1 MRKHRS
7 KRLTALVLALV
18 LCLSLVVPVGA
29 VGTSGGTNVRFEQVD
44 NSVVSATLRS
54 NRVQREQAETP
65 LYQDTDMVRVSIVLS
80 GKSTIEKGF
89 ATMDIAENSQAMAY
103 RDQLQAQQE
112 TVASRISKQVLGG
125 KKLDV
130 VWNLTLAANII
141 SANVPYG
148 DIEAIKAVSGVEDV
162 VLETRYEP
170 AVVGT
175 DPTDPNMA
183 TSSSMIGSS
192 AAWAEGYT
200 GAGSRIA
207 IIDTGTD
214 TDHQS
219 FDAKAFEYAIA
230 EDAKEAGKE
239 VSAYNLLT
247 AAEIADKLDQLNI
260 SGKNQKWSV
269 SAEDAAKLY
278 VNSKLAF
285 GYNYIDKSFDIT
297 HDGDTQGEHG
307 SHVAGIATANRYI
320 ATGEDT
326 YGPALEVA
334 HTQGVA
340 PDAQLLTMK
349 VFGKGGGA
357 YDSDY
362 MAAIE
367 DAIVL
372 NCDSVNLSLGSG
384 NPGMST
390 NALYQKILSDLEKSG
405 TVVCMSAGN
414 SGYWVENSAN
424 GIPYLYSDDVSFQTD
439 GAPGSYTNSLAVA
452 SVDNAGQTGNYL
464 DFSGKT
470 VFFSETSGG
479 SNAPIATMDKSEDG
493 SGTEYKFVLFEN
505 TGVDGDGNS
514 LLTDY
519 ADDIEGKVVMVYRG
533 TSSFYQKHDAVAAAG
548 GVACIVVNNQAGT
561 INMDL
566 SDSKATIPCVSIT
579 LADGKAITAAA
590 TAVTNDSDE
599 VLYYT
604 GTVTVSGQV
613 GSALSDSE
621 YDTMSSFSS
630 WGVPGSLQLKPE
642 ITAPGGNIYSVNGA
656 VEGGKAYENM
666 SGTSMA
672 APQVTG
678 MVAVLAQYLRENGL
692 AEKTGISARHLAQ
705 SLLMSTAEPLVDGNS
720 GSYYP
725 VLQQGAGLANVN
737 SAIQADSYLTMA
749 ADATSGAT
757 DGKVKVELGDD
768 PAKTGEYTFAYTL
781 TNLKDEAA
789 YYLFDTDVFT
799 QDLFADSGATYLD
812 TWTIEL
818 PAEVS
823 YKVDDALVEAGSGYT
838 DADVQTILDYASGK
852 GELDEAQL
860 TAYDLDGDGKV
871 TTYDAHL
878 AMNLT
883 GNVAVKVPA
892 GGSIAVEVTVKL
904 SEDVKEYLDTY
915 YTSGAYIEAYSYAKE
930 LSTEEGVQGTT
941 HSIPVLGFY
950 GNWSKASMYDVGSL
964 PEFWYELET
973 RKPYLPDSSGD
984 PEMFN
989 NYMTIQY
996 AGDPAEY
1003 FYFANPLAEDDE
1015 YLPERNAFNNSN
1027 GDTLAK
1033 YYFSPIRNAGGAI
1046 WQVTNAET
1054 GEPYYRSEDLG
1065 SVSSAYYYTNGSKWL
1080 NTTRSLT
1087 LGWQGT
1093 DEDGEK
1099 LPEGT
1104 EVNVSLVLAPE
1115 YYASADGSYDW
1126 NALTDGDPSNGEL
1139 GEGAYLT
1146 TRTAIDNNAP
1156 TVKSM
1161 TLSEDGKLTVVA
1173 NDNRYLAVVAL
1184 YQRNV
1189 EKEVDYVAPNQA
1201 LTEKGQDVEA
1211 VLDVSKL
1218 EKGAELYVQVT
1229 DYAMNQ
1235 STYKLVLGENVE
1247 PQDPTKITV
1256 IPGELTLVKGTSAA
1270 LTVDYEPWI
1279 VNEGVTWASS
1289 NEDVATVDAN
1299 GVVTG
1304 VGEGTATITACS
1316 TANPAITNECT
1327 VTVKTYPVTLVGALQ
1342 DKDGNPLLFTW
1353 NMEKDK
1359 TWTKYAA
1366 LENDMNAATYD
1377 FAHEDGPVYQMNT
1390 SGYLHKVNLETGETI
1405 ASSESTVAYGAAMD
1419 DMEYAAVSSLSAE
1432 RDILVGVYGG
1442 FFLYSD
1448 PAMGNSFDMGWDMG
1462 SYLAQY
1468 ANAKNFTAVAW
1479 AGSDTNKA
1487 GNTVDVFYCMTD
1499 SGTIWVMEPDF
1510 TTGNASMGYVETDLK
1525 LDWPGYDG
1533 AYYCS
1538 MVLGDDG
1545 NLYLSY
1551 FNGTTN
1557 QIYILEYD
1565 EKTESFVS
1573 TLLGDVGDGVWPCAL
1588 LAVAD
1593 NNAGTGG
1600 DTGDGTDALR
1610 PARNLPADV
1619 IEAEA
1624 ASSKLTLSTASQVG
1638 GSLNAV
1644 KVADSTAK
1652 NAAVKAPIGLN
1663 STDVSGLTTVTLD
1676 VTAED
1681 STNGKLTFAYYA
1693 DTLTLV
1699 SVNTERGIM
1708 SSYNDADGQLTFA
1721 YAAETAV
1728 TGQVATLTFSYDQ
1741 NTCPNSTDVIAT
1753 TLEDGGKLDLAEKE
1767 TITFKL
1773 RNTVVIPGGSDT
1785 PSTPAEP
1792 AAPELPFTDVTT
1804 DHPFYEDIKYVYE
1817 KGLMQGVSEDIFQSA
1832 TTTTRGMIATI
1843 LYRME
1848 GEPAVKNASSF
1859 RDVADGMYY
1868 SNAVAWAAANGIV
1881 NGYADGT
1888 FQPDQTISREQ
1899 MAAILYRYAQYKGCD
1914 VSVGEDTNILSYTDA
1929 TQVAEYAIPA
1939 FQWAVGAGIIN
1950 GTTASTLSPKGSAT
1964 RGQVAAIL
1972 HRYCEWIG

>member
-7 KRLTALVLALV
+7 KRLTALVLVLV

-148 DIEAIKAVSGVEDV
+148 DIEAIKAVSGVANV

-247 AAEIADKLDQLNI
+247 AAEIAEKLPQLNI

-269 SAEDAAKLY
+269 SAGDAAKLY

-297 HDGDTQGEHG
+297 HDNDTQGEHG

-372 NCDSVNLSLGSG
+372 KCDSVNLSLGSG

-493 SGTEYKFVLFEN
+493 SGTEYEFVLFEN
-505 TGVDGDGNS
+505 PGVDGDGNS

-519 ADDIEGKVVMVYRG
+519 AEVTEGKVVMVYRG
-533 TSSFYQKHDAVAAAG
+533 TSTFTQKHDAAAAAG
-548 GVACIVVNNQAGT
+548 GVVCIVVNNQAGT

-566 SDSKATIPCVSIT
+566 SGSEATIPCVSIT
-579 LADGKAITAAA
+579 QADGQAITANAA
-590 TAVTNDSDE
+590 AVKDEAGE

-604 GTVTVSGQV
+604 GKVTISGQV
-613 GSALSDSE
+613 SSALSDSE

-678 MVAVLAQYLRENGL
+678 MVAVLAQYLRESGL
-692 AEKTGISARHLAQ
+692 AEKTGVSARHLAQ
-705 SLLMSTAEPLVDGNS
+705 SLLMSTAEPVVDGNS

-757 DGKVKVELGDD
+757 DSKVKVELGDD

-799 QDLFADSGATYLD
+799 QDLFDYSGTIYLD
-812 TWTIEL
+812 TLTIEL

-823 YKVDDALVEAGSGYT
+823 YKVDDALVEAGSDYT
-838 DADVQTILDYASGK
+838 DADVQAILDYASGK

-878 AMNLT
+878 AMNLSS
-883 GNVAVKVPA
+883 NVAVKVPA

-904 SEDVKEYLDTY
+904 SKDVKDYLDTY

-950 GNWSKASMYDVGSL
+950 GNWSEASMYDVGSL

-996 AGDPAEY
+996 AGDPTEY

-1033 YYFSPIRNAGGAI
+1033 YYYSPIRNAGGAI
-1046 WQVTNAET
+1046 WQVTDATT
-1054 GEPYYRSEDLG
+1054 GDVYYRSEDLG

-1093 DEDGEK
+1093 DKDGDE

-1115 YYASADGSYDW
+1115 YYANENGKYDW
-1126 NALTDGDPSNGEL
+1126 DALTDAETGVL

-1146 TRTAIDNNAP
+1146 TRTAIDNTAP

-1161 TLSEDGKLTVVA
+1161 TLSDDGKLTVVA

-1211 VLDVSKL
+1211 VLDVSELK
-1218 EKGAELYVQVT
+1218 EGAELYVQVT

-1235 STYKLVLGENVE
+1235 STYKLVLGKDVE
-1247 PQDPTKITV
+1247 PQNPTKITV

-1304 VGEGTATITACS
+1304 VGEGIATITACS
-1316 TANPAITNECT
+1316 TANPDIMNECT

-1353 NMEKDK
+1353 DMEKDK
-1359 TWTKYAA
+1359 TWTEYAA
-1366 LENDMNAATYD
+1366 LENGMNAATYD

-1499 SGTIWVMEPDF
+1499 SGMIWIMKPDF

-1538 MVLGDDG
+1538 MVMGDDG

-1593 NNAGTGG
+1593 NNAGTGD

-1681 STNGKLTFAYYA
+1681 STNGKLTFAYDA

-1859 RDVADGMYY
+1859 KDVADGMFY

-1929 TQVAEYAIPA
+1929 AQVAEYAIPA

>member
-148 DIEAIKAVSGVEDV
+148 DIEAIKAVSGVANV

-247 AAEIADKLDQLNI
+247 AAEIAEKLPQLNI

-372 NCDSVNLSLGSG
+372 GCDSINLSLGSG

-493 SGTEYKFVLFEN
+493 SGTEYEFVLFEN
-505 TGVDGDGNS
+505 TGVDGDGSN

-519 ADDIEGKVVMVYRG
+519 AEVTEGKVIMVYRG
-533 TSSFYQKHDAVAAAG
+533 TSTFTQKHDAAAAAG

-566 SDSKATIPCVSIT
+566 SGSEATIPCVSIT
-579 LADGKAITAAA
+579 QADGQAITANAA
-590 TAVTNDSDE
+590 AVKDEAGE

-604 GTVTVSGQV
+604 GKVTISGQV
-613 GSALSDSE
+613 SSALSDSE

-692 AEKTGISARHLAQ
+692 VEKTGVSARHLAQ

-799 QDLFADSGATYLD
+799 QDLFADSGAIYLD

-838 DADVQTILDYASGK
+838 DVDVQTILDYASGK

-950 GNWSKASMYDVGSL
+950 GNWSEASMYDVGSL

-996 AGDPAEY
+996 AGDPTEY

-1065 SVSSAYYYTNGSKWL
+1065 SISSAYYYTNGSKWL

-1093 DEDGEK
+1093 DGDGEK

-1146 TRTAIDNNAP
+1146 IRTAIDNNAP

-1304 VGEGTATITACS
+1304 VGEGIATITACS

-1359 TWTKYAA
+1359 TWTEYEL
-1366 LENDMNAATYD
+1366 LENHIGAATYD
-1377 FAHEDGPVYQMNT
+1377 FMNGVMYQMDENGNLYEVDPE
-1390 SGYLHKVNLETGETI
+1390 SGKTLGTG
-1405 ASSESTVAYGAAMD
+1405 GAQLDGVVMD
-1419 DMEYAAVSSLSAE
+1419 DLEMAYWVNNQSGENY
-1432 RDILVGVYGG
+1432 IYGIYG
-1442 FFLYSD
+1442 SYILYSEGL
-1448 PAMGNSFDMGWDMG
+1448 ANFDGYGFDFKSKG
-1462 SYLAQY
+1462 VS
-1468 ANAKNFTAVAW
+1468 NFTSIAW
-1479 AGSDTNKA
+1479 GGKIDYPLSETE
-1487 GNTVDVFYCMTD
+1487 TMPFDVFYLTD
-1499 SGTIWVMEPDF
+1499 DSNKLWV
-1510 TTGNASMGYVETDLK
+1510 TALNAKTGYVLSFDTPSYSIENFSK
-1525 LDWPGYDG
+1525 SFPGYDG
-1533 AYYCS
+1533 SYYCS
-1538 MVLGDDG
+1538 MVMGDDE

-1551 FNGTTN
+1551 FDGNTD
-1557 QIYILEYD
+1557 QIYVLEYD
-1565 EKTESFVS
+1565 EKNESYAA

-1588 LAVAD
+1588 LEVLD
-1593 NNAGTGG
+1593 NTDTDD
-1600 DTGDGTDALR
+1600 DTGDGTAALR

-1624 ASSKLTLSTASQVG
+1624 ASTELVLSTASQVG

-1644 KVADSTAK
+1644 KAADSTAK

-1663 STDVSGLTTVTLD
+1663 STDASGLTTVTLD

-1681 STNGKLTFAYYA
+1681 STNGKLTFDY
-1693 DTLTLV
+1693 DTKTLKLV
-1699 SVNTERGIM
+1699 SVNTEKGIM

-1753 TLEDGGKLDLAEKE
+1753 TLEDGSKLDLAEKE

-1785 PSTPAEP
+1785 PSTPTEP
-1792 AAPELPFTDVTT
+1792 EKPEFPFTDVTT

-1859 RDVADGMYY
+1859 KDVADGMFY

-1929 TQVAEYAIPA
+1929 AQVAEYAIPA